1 MNLIKKIKGLFFRLE
16 DWKSELGQSKNKRGI
31 PLSKDQIKEMK
42 EYFKL
47 GFSGYEISN
56 RTNISRKT
64 VYKYVKQFRK
74 EL

>member
-1 MNLIKKIKGLFFRLE
+1 MSLMKKIKSLFFRLE
-16 DWKSELGQSKNKRGI
+16 DWKPKGEESRRGK
-31 PLSKDQIKEMK
+31 PLTKEQIKEMK

-64 VYKYVKQFRK
+64 VYKYMNEFRK
-74 EL
+74 GK